1 MSYFCIFFFLIIGL
15 SLYSRDKTFFSPA
28 VSFTFLFVIIFIFAT
43 SGWYGMY
50 QASTEAYLLI
60 SLGVLSFI
68 FGTVANKKY
77 STKFAFYRTGKPI
90 NTSDLL
96 KTKIY
101 WSMLFICL
109 SVLSVSIINIL
120 MFVLSG
126 GTIGD
131 VYVVAAAATDGAT
144 NELTKN
150 SSQLLLESY
159 IGYPLLYLLVPV
171 SLVEFFS
178 TYKNKYLIV
187 AISLALLCVA
197 LDARRTYLTVFVLMI
212 ILCVYMHR
220 KDFRYFSSDLL
231 IKFHKSRKYALL
243 LVPLFISLFIFVSS
257 QRSIAA
263 DGKDN
268 SSFLQ
273 TLTQYYGASVQFFG
287 SSIHRAGID
296 DYTFGFSAL
305 RGFFAPFF
313 GILKFLGMDS
323 PSVLNDANTYLE
335 FLHSHL
341 LRISPEKNYNSFAT
355 CFFQFYCDGG
365 IIGIVLLSFL
375 YGYYAQHI
383 FEKMVILKSKRAE
396 STYVFF
402 FANILMLSFVNM
414 ETVLALNF
422 WPLVLVKFLY
432 PNFNRLNTLK

>member
-243 LVPLFISLFIFVSS
+243 LVPLFISL
-257 QRSIAA
+257 
-263 DGKDN
+263 
-268 SSFLQ
+268 
-273 TLTQYYGASVQFFG
+273 
-287 SSIHRAGID
+287 
-296 DYTFGFSAL
+296 
-305 RGFFAPFF
+305 
-313 GILKFLGMDS
+313 LKR
-323 PSVLNDANTYLE
+323 VLHKQN
-335 FLHSHL
+335 
-341 LRISPEKNYNSFAT
+341 
-355 CFFQFYCDGG
+355 
-365 IIGIVLLSFL
+365 
-375 YGYYAQHI
+375 
-383 FEKMVILKSKRAE
+383 
-396 STYVFF
+396 
-402 FANILMLSFVNM
+402 
-414 ETVLALNF
+414 LNQ
-422 WPLVLVKFLY
+422 
-432 PNFNRLNTLK
+432 NQ